1 MPRKNRKNEI
11 KRNKKNK
18 SKKEKKEQRIR
29 EEEEKVKITD
39 QSRSTSLISLGK
51 LMQFKGFISRP
62 LMNQET
68 KKCYL
73 FKINFNFTLGKIN
86 HVND

>member
-29 EEEEKVKITD
+29 EKEEKVKITD

-51 LMQFKGFISRP
+51 LMQFKGFYLETFNEP
-62 LMNQET
+62 GNEKMLLVQNQLQFYSWQN
-68 KKCYL
+68 KPCQ
-73 FKINFNFTLGKIN
+73 
-86 HVND
+86 